1 MNRWSRAIRGLP
13 VPVFAAAGAD
23 AWHAVQELRGRSDMR
38 LTTSPRHASVLLIA
52 GTIPDEHLGA
62 LQRVHDQLPHPRAA
76 VIWSGA
82 GAATQMPAL
91 IAIDGA
97 TVDVTSALRE
107 AFVTLL
113 RDPTA
118 TADFLLPDEEPHEW
132 RGVGPF
138 GQGGE
143 GMMGGTPYGRPMAMT
158 ADDRDG
164 LALDELQL
172 TLGPF
177 LDAFP
182 AGLVLDIALQ
192 GDVVTSAAP
201 RDRPAAPPDAVRS
214 FGDHPVGRGRSS
226 ARRGLRWLS
235 HALHVQGLDA
245 LAARAA
251 LLATAIGDGAEDAA
265 VARDVRRLER
275 RIDRSGALRALSGVG
290 LVGGALPHWAEHL
303 RGDADQ
309 RWRRRL
315 AAISAA
321 LRDGWP
327 QPALAGVVVDPD
339 SDLLERVLVG
349 ATLTDAVATIT
360 SLDLRIPQ
368 FREAAPT

>member
-1 MNRWSRAIRGLP
+1 MSRWSRAIGGLP

-23 AWHAVQELRGRSDMR
+23 AWHAVQELRGRSAMR
-38 LTTSPRHASVLLIA
+38 LMTSPRHASVLLIA
-52 GTIPDEHLGA
+52 GAVPDEHLTA

-76 VIWSGA
+76 VSWRA
-82 GAATQMPAL
+82 TGAATQIPVRT
-91 IAIDGA
+91 AIDGA
-97 TVDVTSALRE
+97 AADLTSALRD

-113 RDPTA
+113 GDPNA
-118 TADFLLPDEEPHEW
+118 TADSLLPDEDPHEW

-143 GMMGGTPYGRPMAMT
+143 GMMGGTPYGRPMTMT

-182 AGLVLDIALQ
+182 AALALDVALQ
-192 GDVVTSAAP
+192 GEVVTSAAP
-201 RDRPAAPPDAVRS
+201 RDRPVMSPAAAQS
-214 FGDHPVGRGRSS
+214 FGRHPVAPGRSS

-251 LLATAIGDGAEDAA
+251 LLATAIGDGADDAA
-265 VARDVRRLER
+265 VTGGLRRLER
-275 RIDRSGALRALSGVG
+275 RVERSGVLRGLNGVG

-303 RGDADQ
+303 RGDAGQ

-315 AAISAA
+315 AAIGAA
-321 LRDGWP
+321 LRDGSR

-349 ATLTDAVATIT
+349 ATLADAVATIA

-368 FREAAPT
+368 VREAAPT

>member
-1 MNRWSRAIRGLP
+1 MRRWSRVIGGLP
-13 VPVFAAAGAD
+13 VPVFAAVGAD
-23 AWHAVQELRGRSDMR
+23 AWHAVQELRGRSDIR
-38 LTTSPRHASVLLIA
+38 LMTSPRHASLLLIA
-52 GTIPDEHLGA
+52 GTVPDEHLTA

-76 VIWSGA
+76 VSWRGA
-82 GAATQMPAL
+82 GAAMQIPVRT
-91 IAIDGA
+91 AIDGA
-97 TVDVTSALRE
+97 AVDLTSALRD

-113 RDPTA
+113 GDPNA
-118 TADFLLPDEEPHEW
+118 TADSLLPDEDPHEW

-143 GMMGGTPYGRPMAMT
+143 GMMGGTPYGRPMTMT

-182 AGLVLDIALQ
+182 AGLALDVALQ
-192 GDVVTSAAP
+192 GEVVTSAAP
-201 RDRPAAPPDAVRS
+201 RDRPVMSPDAAQS
-214 FGDHPVGRGRSS
+214 FGHHPLAPGRSS

-251 LLATAIGDGAEDAA
+251 LLATAIGDGADDAA
-265 VARDVRRLER
+265 VTGGLRRLER
-275 RIDRSGALRALSGVG
+275 RVERSGVLRALNGVG
-290 LVGGALPHWAEHL
+290 PVGGALPHRAEHL
-303 RGDADQ
+303 RGDAGQ

-315 AAISAA
+315 AAIGAA
-321 LRDGWP
+321 LRDGSR